1 MAPPKEMLNRLEGLP
16 LLPPDSLSP
25 VLTLRVHVA
34 NTHIARLRGL
44 AGRRVRP
51 TPNVGLLLT
60 HTAAVHTWGMRFP
73 LDLIWLSKAGVVLR
87 IDRNVGPR
95 RHVLCRGA
103 SAVIET
109 PNNPAQPISLE
120 EGHRLTAQMR
130 TLPRLPPP
138 PGWGNKKTDNKET
151 LTWERSS
158 ASQAQ
163 EPSQQDSP

>member
-1 MAPPKEMLNRLEGLP
+1 MAPPKEMLNRLEDLP
-16 LLPPDSLSP
+16 LLPPDALSP
-25 VLTLRVHVA
+25 GLTLRVHVA
-34 NTHIARLRGL
+34 NTHIARLKGL
-44 AGRRVRP
+44 AGRRVQP
-51 TPNVGLLLT
+51 TPDVGLLLT

-73 LDLIWLSKAGVVLR
+73 LDLIWLSKAGVVIR

-109 PNNPAQPISLE
+109 PNNPAHPLGLE
-120 EGHRLTAQMR
+120 EGHRLTTQMR

-138 PGWGNKKTDNKET
+138 QGWGTKKTDNKER